1 MCGVSTQTVSRVINK
16 RPDVS
21 PRTREAVQAAIAATG
36 FRPSAVARSLV
47 HRRSQTLGVIVAGL
61 KYFGVAQ
68 TLNGITEE
76 SQAAGYGVL
85 LKEIESTDTVDIAPV
100 IEFMIAHRVEA
111 IIFAAPQLGTNI
123 TTVRAE
129 LPAACP
135 PIVFLKSEPT
145 AAYSTIL
152 IDNYGG
158 ARQATDHLLAL
169 GRRRIGHLAGPLPW
183 REAQDRHDGWRDAL
197 RDAGVEPGP
206 VVPGTW
212 TPASGETGF
221 AQLLALDPELDGLF
235 VANDQ
240 MALGVLHV
248 AHARGIAIPEA
259 IAVVGFDGLDEAA
272 HFTPT
277 LTTVIQPLRELG
289 ELAVREVLS
298 IAGESAGRGTV
309 RSLTLATQLV
319 VRESAPAATRV
330 PASSARVA
338 GRSPVEAAESA

>member
-1 MCGVSTQTVSRVINK
+1 MV
-16 RPDVS
+16 
-21 PRTREAVQAAIAATG
+21 
-36 FRPSAVARSLV
+36 
-47 HRRSQTLGVIVAGL
+47 
-61 KYFGVAQ
+61 
-68 TLNGITEE
+68 
-76 SQAAGYGVL
+76 
-85 LKEIESTDTVDIAPV
+85 
-100 IEFMIAHRVEA
+100 AHRVEGDHLRRPA
-111 IIFAAPQLGTNI
+111 TGHEHRDGPGRAAGGLSADRLPE
-123 TTVRAE
+123 VRAVARV
-129 LPAACP
+129 LDD
-135 PIVFLKSEPT
+135 
-145 AAYSTIL
+145 L

-206 VVPGTW
+206 VVPGTGRRRVAR
-212 TPASGETGF
+212 PASRSS
-221 AQLLALDPELDGLF
+221 LALAPDLDGLF

-248 AHARGIAIPEA
+248 AHARGIAIPDA

-319 VRESAPAATRV
+319 IRESAPAASRA
-330 PASSARVA
+330 PASQPRGA
-338 GRSPVEAAESA
+338 RSPVEAAESA